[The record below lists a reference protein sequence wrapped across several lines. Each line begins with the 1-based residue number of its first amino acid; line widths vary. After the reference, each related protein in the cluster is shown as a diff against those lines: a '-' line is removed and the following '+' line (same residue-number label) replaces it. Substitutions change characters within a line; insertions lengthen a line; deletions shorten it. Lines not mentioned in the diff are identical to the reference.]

1 MRRKRVSNLQET
13 EYTAAV
19 HNRKPAVP
27 TEEILIPEEAVRDL
41 ARVDLTGRPYHVVK
55 RIIDVAASVLG
66 LAVLVLPFVL
76 ISAAIWLDN
85 PGNILL
91 AQYRVGRDGRLFR
104 LYKFRTMHKDAP
116 RNIPTAQLQDS
127 HLHITRVGR
136 FLRSTSLDELP
147 QLFNVL
153 RGDMSLVG
161 PRPLIAEEEEIHRM
175 RLRFGVYQLRPGITG
190 LAQIN
195 GRDTVSP
202 ADKVRWDVKY
212 LQRYGLLTD
221 LRILAGTLPKIV
233 DGEDIREGCA
243 GQDNLKE
250 K

>member
-1 MRRKRVSNLQET
+1 
-13 EYTAAV
+13 
-19 HNRKPAVP
+19 
-27 TEEILIPEEAVRDL
+27 
-41 ARVDLTGRPYHVVK
+41 
-55 RIIDVAASVLG
+55 VAASVLG